1 MHCSKSSEGRR
12 LCGSY
17 ARGRKRPW
25 HVIVDFSSLSYSY
38 NFRSRG
44 RAIGEWE
51 GSGRGGVHPLKLW
64 ISVQPSACCT
74 LWSAQLDLPR
84 LVLIYVPFVVRVSWR
99 TSSLWLPFWGQGYL
113 CRKIST
119 AQTYVMSFLCYTG
132 RISTCPAWPG
142 SSNVGV
148 ASCARVL
155 RSVQFHLNLLKF
167 HILFWQFLRTLTKCW

>member
-1 MHCSKSSEGRR
+1 MLPCCCLTTMHCSKSSEGRR

-38 NFRSRG
+38 NFRSR
-44 RAIGEWE
+44 RRTIGEWQGAE
-51 GSGRGGVHPLKLW
+51 YTRLNYEYLCNRRRVVHFG
-64 ISVQPSACCT
+64 
-74 LWSAQLDLPR
+74 QLSSTCLAF
-84 LVLIYVPFVVRVSWR
+84 VLIHVPFPFVVRVSWR

-132 RISTCPAWPG
+132 RISTCSAMDGAGLAWPG
-142 SSNVGV
+142 L
-148 ASCARVL
+148 AAMWEVL
-155 RSVQFHLNLLKF
+155 PVLECSAAYNF
-167 HILFWQFLRTLTKCW
+167 T

>member
-44 RAIGEWE
+44 RAMGEWQ
-51 GSGRGGVHPLKLW
+51 GRGVEYTRLNYEYLCNRRHVVHFG
-64 ISVQPSACCT
+64 
-74 LWSAQLDLPR
+74 QLSSTCLASPR
-84 LVLIYVPFVVRVSWR
+84 LRPSSTFPSLFVCPGERHRCGCPFG
-99 TSSLWLPFWGQGYL
+99 GQGYL

-142 SSNVGV
+142 SSNVGG

-155 RSVQFHLNLLKF
+155 CSVQFHLNLLKF
-167 HILFWQFLRTLTKCW
+167 HILF

>member
-44 RAIGEWE
+44 RAIGEWQ
-51 GSGRGGVHPLKLW
+51 GRGVEYTRLNYEYLCNRRHVVHFGQLSSTCLA
-64 ISVQPSACCT
+64 SPS
-74 LWSAQLDLPR
+74 SF
-84 LVLIYVPFVVRVSWR
+84 IHVPFVVRVSWR

-155 RSVQFHLNLLKF
+155 CSVQFHLNLLKF
-167 HILFWQFLRTLTKCW
+167 HILF